1 MEQRHQGLTPD
12 ELADHD
18 AVDLPDR
25 EAMSLVTP
33 TPVMGGLP
41 PVDTTQPLPPE
52 AGGGTPS
59 DPMTLTKLP
68 ALPTENPD
76 GSYASQTSAIDQT

>member
-1 MEQRHQGLTPD
+1 MEERHSGLTPD

-41 PVDTTQPLPPE
+41 PMDTTQPLPPE
-52 AGGGTPS
+52 ASGSS
-59 DPMTLTKLP
+59 DPISLTKLP
-68 ALPTENPD
+68 SLPTENPD
-76 GSYASQTSAIDQT
+76 GTYASQTSAIDQT